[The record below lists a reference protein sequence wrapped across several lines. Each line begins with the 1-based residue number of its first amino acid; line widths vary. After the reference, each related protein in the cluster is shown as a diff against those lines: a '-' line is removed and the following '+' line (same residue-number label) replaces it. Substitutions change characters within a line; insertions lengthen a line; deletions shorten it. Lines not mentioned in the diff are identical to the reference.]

1 MAVLIILAVLFL
13 LYRLL
18 QLMYDRFWARGL
30 SCTLLFRDEYAVE
43 DEISALN
50 EVLINDKR
58 LPMPVVEIDFHM
70 DKHLRFDDGQN
81 ASVSDHSYRRDVFA
95 LSVRQKITR
104 TLEFRCTG
112 RGYFQID
119 KAGIMA
125 QDIFLTRKYLDSQPQ
140 NTEFYVLPKPVPTQ
154 QISIPFSRI
163 MGAVLSR
170 KKIYDDP
177 FEFAGLREYSRSDPM
192 KYINWKATARTG
204 EMLVNLHE
212 STLSQRVVILLDMEG
227 KSEVLNEDSVR
238 IACSL
243 CESLL
248 REGIELDIY
257 SNGRDVTT
265 GEQWKLEGISG
276 AGSLLFLKKRFACV
290 QADND
295 LPPICTC
302 YGGRADDDDL
312 LVLISRSQR
321 QDLADD
327 FSASVGKGR
336 GVHVVPCR
344 AEHKELTPVRNVD
357 LVWLEV

>member
-1 MAVLIILAVLFL
+1 MAVLIILIVLFL
-13 LYRLL
+13 LYCLL
-18 QLMYDRFWARGL
+18 QFLYDRFWSRGL
-30 SCTLLFRDEYAVE
+30 TCTLLFRDEYAVE
-43 DEISALN
+43 DETSALN
-50 EVLINDKR
+50 EVLVNDKR

-70 DKHLRFDDGQN
+70 DKQLRFDDGQN
-81 ASVSDHSYRRDVFA
+81 ASVSDRSYRRDVFA

-104 TLEFRCTG
+104 TLEFHCAG

-140 NTEFYVLPKPVPTQ
+140 NTEFYVLPKPVPVQ

-163 MGAVLSR
+163 MGALLSR

-227 KSEVLNEDSVR
+227 KSDVLNEDSVR

-243 CESLL
+243 SESLL
-248 REGIELDIY
+248 REGIEIDIY
-257 SNGRDVTT
+257 SNGTDVTT
-265 GEQWKLEGISG
+265 GEQWKLEGVSG
-276 AGSLLFLKKRFACV
+276 SGSLLFLKKRFACV
-290 QADND
+290 KADND
-295 LPPICTC
+295 LPPVCDC
-302 YGGRADDDDL
+302 RNGKVGDEDL

-321 QDLADD
+321 QELADD
-327 FSASVGKGR
+327 FSAAVGKSR
-336 GVHVVPCR
+336 GVHVIPWR
-344 AEHKELTPVRNVD
+344 AEHKELAAAVNVD
-357 LVWLEV
+357 TVWLEV